1 MFPTCSGEL
10 PHRRPERPSRGLSSL
25 RYTQGCGR
33 NRYGTSWL
41 NKITIQRTFS
51 ETWKIVWMLCECKS
65 ARTWFLYLRIQVKFY
80 SHVLGLPRYSDNFTS
95 WSGSWLCILSKCYY
109 YVIVI
114 WSLLSLELLLK
125 NSCQCTWRVHSF
137 SVMSVE
143 SVDVIGLS
151 LKALV
156 FSRIWYI
163 LMLWAYTLWSLY
175 QIVVKCAFI

>member
-1 MFPTCSGEL
+1 
-10 PHRRPERPSRGLSSL
+10 
-25 RYTQGCGR
+25 
-33 NRYGTSWL
+33 
-41 NKITIQRTFS
+41 
-51 ETWKIVWMLCECKS
+51 MLCECKS

-143 SVDVIGLS
+143 SVDVIGRS

-163 LMLWAYTLWSLY
+163 LMLSAYTLWSLY
-175 QIVVKCAFI
+175 QKSCELCIHLVWLWVIVWLGWAWCLLYAASIDR